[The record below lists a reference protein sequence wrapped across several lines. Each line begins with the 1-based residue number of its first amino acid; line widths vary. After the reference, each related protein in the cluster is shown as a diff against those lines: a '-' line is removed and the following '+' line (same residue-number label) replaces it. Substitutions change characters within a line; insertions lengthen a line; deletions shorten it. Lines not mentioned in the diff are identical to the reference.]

1 MENNKLLIS
10 DSQYSNITDSFRKLR
25 NNIQFAN
32 SNADLKSILI
42 TSSKDGEGKST
53 VASNLAIA
61 LAESGKKTMLLDF
74 DFNHQNIPA
83 FFDITSSNGLYL
95 YLFENLSIEE
105 IYLPSGIENLHILCA
120 GEYSIK
126 FSSILASDKIKNFIN
141 DIMDKYDYVVI
152 DSSSI
157 LSSSD
162 AQVLSKY
169 VDGCILVV
177 GESEVDEKEVTKSI
191 ELLQKVDAKILGAV
205 FNKSEPLKRSKS
217 HKKKRKLKKRNKKVK
232 LEYTNMKE
240 SV

>member
-1 MENNKLLIS
+1 MENNTLLINN
-10 DSQYSNITDSFRKLR
+10 SQYSNITDSFRKLR

-42 TSSKDGEGKST
+42 TSSKSGEGKSI

-74 DFNHQNIPA
+74 DFNHQDIPSL
-83 FFDITSSNGLYL
+83 FHLPSNNGLYK
-95 YLFENLSIEE
+95 YIFEESSMEE
-105 IYLPSGIENLHILCA
+105 VYLPSIIENLHILCA

-126 FSSILASDKIKNFIN
+126 FSSILASDKIKNFIK
-141 DIMDKYDYVVI
+141 DVMDKYDYVVI
-152 DSSSI
+152 DSSSL

-177 GESEVDEKEVTKSI
+177 GEGEVDKKEVTKSLD
-191 ELLQKVDAKILGAV
+191 LLKKVDAKILGAV
-205 FNKSEPLKRSKS
+205 FNKSEPIKRMKS
-217 HKKKRKLKKRNKKVK
+217 HKKRRNLKGIIKKSK
-232 LEYTNMKE
+232 
-240 SV
+240 

>member
-1 MENNKLLIS
+1 MENNKILIS
-10 DSQYSNITDSFRKLR
+10 DLQHSNITNSFRKLR

-32 SNADLKSILI
+32 SNANIKSILI
-42 TSSKDGEGKST
+42 TSSKNGEGKST

-74 DFNHQNIPA
+74 DFNHQNIPE
-83 FFDITSSNGLYL
+83 FFDISSSNGLYK
-95 YLFENLSIEE
+95 YLFEDLSIEE
-105 IYLPSGIENLHILCA
+105 IYIPSGIENLHILCA

-141 DIMDKYDYVVI
+141 DTIEKYDYVII
-152 DSSSI
+152 DSSSL

-169 VDGCILVV
+169 VHGCILVV
-177 GESEVDEKEVTKSI
+177 GEGEVDEKEVTKSV
-191 ELLQKVDAKILGAV
+191 ELLQKVDANILGSV
-205 FNKSEPLKRSKS
+205 FNKSEPLKSNKR
-217 HKKKRKLKKRNKKVK
+217 HKNKRKLKKRNKKVK
-232 LEYTNMKE
+232 LEYTKIKE